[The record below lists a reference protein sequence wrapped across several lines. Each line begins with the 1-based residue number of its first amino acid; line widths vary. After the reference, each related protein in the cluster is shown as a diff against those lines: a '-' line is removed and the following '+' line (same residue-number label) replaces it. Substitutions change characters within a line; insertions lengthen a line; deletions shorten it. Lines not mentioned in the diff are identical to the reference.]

1 MRERVLACIG
11 LGANL
16 GDAAEQVR
24 DAAHAL
30 SKAEGCED
38 LQLSPLYRTAPHE
51 ASGPDYVNAVATLQT
66 RLTAPE
72 LLRLLQRL
80 EAEAGRERPYWNAPR
95 TLDLDLLFYG
105 EARMDSPDLQL
116 PHPRWASRAFVLFP
130 LRDLCPH
137 RVTEAMLASVSGQAI
152 RQL

>member
-16 GDAAEQVR
+16 GDAAQQVR
-24 DAAHAL
+24 AAAQAL
-30 SKAEGCED
+30 SSTEGCED
-38 LQLSPLYRTAPHE
+38 LRLSPMYRTAPHE

-80 EAEAGRERPYWNAPR
+80 EAAAGRDRPYLNAPR

-105 EARMDSPDLQL
+105 DARMHSPRLQL
-116 PHPRWASRAFVLFP
+116 PHPRWASRAFVLHP
-130 LRDLCPH
+130 LRDVCPE
-137 RVTEAMLASVSGQAI
+137 RVSDAMLADVSDQRI
-152 RQL
+152 ERL

>member
-1 MRERVLACIG
+1 MRDRVLACIG

-16 GDAAEQVR
+16 GDAAQQVR
-24 DAAHAL
+24 AAALAL
-30 SKAEGCED
+30 SRSEGCEE
-38 LQLSPLYRTAPHE
+38 LRLSPLYRSAPHE
-51 ASGPDYVNAVATLQT
+51 ARGPDYVNAVATLHT

-72 LLRLLQRL
+72 LLHLLQRL
-80 EAEAGRERPYWNAPR
+80 ETAAGRERPYLNAPR

-105 EARMDSPDLQL
+105 DARMDSPDLQL

-152 RQL
+152 RPL

>member
-16 GDAAEQVR
+16 GDAAGQVR

-30 SKAEGCED
+30 SKAQGCED

-80 EAEAGRERPYWNAPR
+80 EAAAGRERPYLNAPR
-95 TLDLDLLFYG
+95 TLDLDLIFYG
-105 EARMDSPDLQL
+105 DARMDSLDLQL

-137 RVTEAMLASVSGQAI
+137 RVTAAMLASVSGQAI
-152 RQL
+152 RPL